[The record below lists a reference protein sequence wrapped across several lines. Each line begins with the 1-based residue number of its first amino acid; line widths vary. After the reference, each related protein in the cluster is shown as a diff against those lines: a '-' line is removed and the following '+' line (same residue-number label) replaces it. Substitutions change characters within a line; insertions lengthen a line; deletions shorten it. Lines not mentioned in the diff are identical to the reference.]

1 MEGAVNLTRYFQIG
15 GCYINQL
22 PPLMVYQAGT
32 VWTQVDSLGV
42 HQTMETRRERKP
54 TLSVDPDKRQRFHG
68 FRPTW
73 KVT

>member
-1 MEGAVNLTRYFQIG
+1 MNLTRYFQIG
-15 GCYINQL
+15 GCCINQL
-22 PPLMVYQAGT
+22 LPLQVYRAES
-32 VWTQVDSLGV
+32 VWTHGNSLVGS
-42 HQTMETRRERKP
+42 QPKETRRESKP